1 MFKGCQGK
9 YLKTSVRP
17 HIATKRNFIG
27 MGKSNEKISIRDED
41 KGYLSSPNEYAL
53 VKEIRDGTS
62 YYSIFHIV
70 DNKLMMVLCDDFEYA
85 IALGREMR
93 DHGVAVFN
101 DTNEI
106 KERMK
111 K

>member
-1 MFKGCQGK
+1 MEK
-9 YLKTSVRP
+9 
-17 HIATKRNFIG
+17 N
-27 MGKSNEKISIRDED
+27 NEKKISIKDED

-53 VKEIRDGTS
+53 VKKNRDGIS

-85 IALGREMR
+85 IALGHEMR
-93 DHGVAVFN
+93 DYGVPVFN
-101 DTNEI
+101 DSKEI
-106 KERMK
+106 EERMK